1 MMFGA
6 TGDVPAIVGGCKKS
20 GTHSY
25 SLRCHGNA
33 LVIVHNS
40 IESCRN
46 CRRSLMEVCLG
57 MLQLNAVTVAGL
69 VLIALGIVSFAIPI
83 FTTSQTKDVANIG
96 DLKLQTTQSTSYTIP
111 PLASAAALVVGVVL
125 VGAGV
130 ARRRT

>member
-1 MMFGA
+1 
-6 TGDVPAIVGGCKKS
+6 
-20 GTHSY
+20 
-25 SLRCHGNA
+25 
-33 LVIVHNS
+33 
-40 IESCRN
+40 
-46 CRRSLMEVCLG
+46 MEVCLG